1 MKGGGLKGE
10 RKMKNEKQKYL
21 KVLRRKIKKLRK
33 KVNEVRKGEFQMT
46 LSLRTSRGGQL
57 NRGLERIRGEA
68 RGKETGV
75 VKEDWKIACIIP
87 VYKGRVARGEC
98 ANYRVYLFS

>member
-1 MKGGGLKGE
+1 MTEARFQVRE
-10 RKMKNEKQKYL
+10 RQL
-21 KVLRRKIKKLRK
+21 GKK
-33 KVNEVRKGEFQMT
+33 
-46 LSLRTSRGGQL
+46 
-57 NRGLERIRGEA
+57 A